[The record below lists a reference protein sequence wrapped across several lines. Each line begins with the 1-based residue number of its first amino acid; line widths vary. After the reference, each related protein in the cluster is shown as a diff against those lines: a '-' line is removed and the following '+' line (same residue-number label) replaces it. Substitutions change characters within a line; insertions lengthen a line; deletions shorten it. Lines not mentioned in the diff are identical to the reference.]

1 MTETKVTL
9 EQDGRRLD
17 VWLAEA
23 ADISRSRA
31 AQLIEEGQVLLKGKP
46 AKKRD
51 TVSAGDVVSY
61 EIPKPQE
68 IEAVP
73 QDLPVEIVY
82 EDDHLLVVNK
92 PQGMVVH
99 PAPGN
104 PDGTLVN
111 ALLFHC
117 KGRLSSINGMVRPG
131 IVHRIDKDT
140 AGLLIVAKTDE
151 AHRGL
156 AEQIAVHSFVRK
168 YEAVCVGSFREEE
181 GTVDAPIGRHKTDR
195 KKMAVIQEN
204 SKPAITH
211 YRVLQTTKN
220 KQYSH
225 LELTLETGRTHQIRV
240 HMAYLG
246 HPVAGDPV
254 YGTEKHRLGLSGQC
268 LFAKYIQFTHPVTGA
283 VLAFQ
288 ADRPQFLTD
297 ALQRLGIGG
306 ETS

>member
-1 MTETKVTL
+1 MKETTTVTN
-9 EQDGRRLD
+9 ESGGKRLD

-23 ADISRSRA
+23 AEISRSRA
-31 AQLIEEGQVLLKGKP
+31 QQLIESGEVLLNGKT

-51 TVSAGDVVSY
+51 SVSPGDEVTY
-61 EIPKPQE
+61 EIPEPEE

-73 QDLPVEIVY
+73 QDLPINIVY
-82 EDDHLLVVNK
+82 EDDHLLVVDK

-140 AGLLIVAKTDE
+140 SGLLIVAKTDE

-156 AEQIAVHSFVRK
+156 AEQIAVHSFVRR
-168 YEAVCVGSFREEE
+168 YEAVCVGSFREES
-181 GTVDAPIGRHKTDR
+181 GTVDAPIGRSKTDR
-195 KKMAVIQEN
+195 KKMAVTREN
-204 SKPAITH
+204 SKPAVTH
-211 YRVLQTTKN
+211 YRVLGETKN
-220 KQYSH
+220 KMYSH

-240 HMAYLG
+240 HMAYMG

-268 LFAKYIQFTHPVTGA
+268 LFAKFIQFTHPVSGA
-283 VLAFQ
+283 VLAFE
-288 ADRPQFLTD
+288 ADRPQFLKET
-297 ALQRLGIGG
+297 LEKLGIGG
-306 ETS
+306 

>member
-1 MTETKVTL
+1 MKETTTVTS
-9 EQDGRRLD
+9 DRSGKRLD

-23 ADISRSRA
+23 AEISRSRA
-31 AQLIEEGQVLLKGKP
+31 QQLIEGGEVLINGKV

-51 TVSAGDVVSY
+51 MVFQGDEVTY
-61 EIPKPQE
+61 EIPDPEE
-68 IEAVP
+68 IEAIP
-73 QDLPVEIVY
+73 QDLPITIVY
-82 EDDHLLVVNK
+82 EDDHLLVVDK

-111 ALLFHC
+111 ALLYHC

-140 AGLLIVAKTDE
+140 SGLLIVAKTDE

-156 AEQIAVHSFVRK
+156 AEQIAVHSFVRR
-168 YEAVCVGSFREEE
+168 YEAVCVGSFREEA
-181 GTVDAPIGRHKTDR
+181 GTVNAPIGRSKTDR
-195 KKMAVIQEN
+195 KKMAVTQEN
-204 SKPAITH
+204 SKPAVTH
-211 YRVLQTTKN
+211 YRVLGETKN
-220 KQYSH
+220 KMYSH

-240 HMAYLG
+240 HMAYMG

-268 LFAKYIQFTHPVTGA
+268 LFAKFIQFTHPVTGA
-283 VLAFQ
+283 VLAFE
-288 ADRPQFLTD
+288 ADRPQFLRET
-297 ALQRLGIGG
+297 LQKLGIGG
-306 ETS
+306 